1 MSMLG
6 VHNFHVFRGD
16 RHVLRGLSFVV
27 DSGQCLQVTGV
38 NGAGKTTLLRALC
51 GLVDLEEGSMSW
63 RGSATQRTASHFH
76 AELAYLGHDAP
87 LKGDLT
93 GRENVGFAVGLR
105 RRLRP
110 GDVMRGLERV
120 GAQAFAERPVRSL
133 SAGQRRRI
141 ALASLWLFGVPL
153 WILDEPNTNLDTQGQ
168 ALVAGLIE
176 EHLAGGGLVVAAVH
190 QELVLRSGI
199 RVDLLIP
206 GGAS

>member
-1 MSMLG
+1 MLG
-6 VHNFHVFRGD
+6 ARNFHAFRGD
-16 RHVLRGLSFVV
+16 RHVLRGLSFDVAA
-27 DSGQCLQVTGV
+27 GQCLQVTGV

-51 GLVDLEEGSMSW
+51 GLVDLEEGRLEW
-63 RGSATQRTASHFH
+63 RGAETCRSAAAFH

-93 GRENVGFAVGLR
+93 GRENIGYSVGLR
-105 RRLRP
+105 RRLGP
-110 GDVMRGLERV
+110 QDVARGLERV
-120 GAQAFAERPVRSL
+120 GAAGFADRPVRSL

-141 ALASLWLFGVPL
+141 ALASLWLCGVPL

-176 EHLAGGGLVVAAVH
+176 EQVGGGGLVIAAVH
-190 QELVLRSGI
+190 QDLRLQSGSRLDLVIS
-199 RVDLLIP
+199 